1 MYPVL
6 FRIGS
11 FEIRAYG
18 VMIALGFIAAAFF
31 GMKEAKRKGYNPE
44 IVQDLIF
51 FAMIFGLLGAR
62 IYYVLFS
69 EPFWYFSHPFEILA
83 VWKGGLA
90 IHGGLIAGFVVG
102 IWFSKSRKIP
112 FWKFAD
118 IMAPAM
124 IIGQAVGRGACTLNG
139 CSYGI
144 PTSLP
149 WGVTFTSPDALLP
162 PEFKGIAL
170 HPTQFYELFID
181 LGIFLYIWS
190 ARKKIDFD
198 GQLFLKYAMLYGVAR
213 FFVEFF
219 RGDSLMIGGVIRA
232 AQLTSILILLA
243 SSAQYINFK
252 TSYLKGLVNKEAKR

>member
-1 MYPVL
+1 MYPIL

-18 VMIALGFIAAAFF
+18 VMIALAFIAATFV

-44 IVQDLIF
+44 IIQDLLF

-69 EPFWYFSHPFEILA
+69 EPSWYFSHPFEILA

-90 IHGGLIAGFVVG
+90 IHGGLIAGFIVG
-102 IWFSKSRKIP
+102 FWFSKRHKIP

-118 IMAPAM
+118 LIAPAM

-149 WGVTFTSPDALLP
+149 WGVIFTSPDALLP
-162 PEFKGIAL
+162 PEFKGIPL

-181 LGIFLYIWS
+181 FGIFLYIWS
-190 ARKKIDFD
+190 VRKKVDFD

-213 FFVEFF
+213 FFIEFF

-232 AQLTSILILLA
+232 AQATSILILLA
-243 SSAQYINFK
+243 ASTLYVSFKSSH
-252 TSYLKGLVNKEAKR
+252 LKGVIKREAKR